1 MNHSTAHLD
10 AHPRWKHTNA
20 RAHARMRT
28 TQPAIVVVRSPSVSS
43 IAGLDD
49 DVRVHES
56 EGADVVSELRNDT
69 DADARGN
76 VAHARGDSACST
88 DGYVIDRRGL
98 GSREAAVV

>member
-1 MNHSTAHLD
+1 
-10 AHPRWKHTNA
+10 
-20 RAHARMRT
+20 MRT

-43 IAGLDD
+43 TAGLDD
-49 DVRVHES
+49 DVNVHES
-56 EGADVVSELRNDT
+56 EGADVVSELRHGVLRNDI